1 MEQRTNKTA
10 KLTQEDI
17 SKLATVFELLISM
30 DKKQNPHLY
39 TKPSHNLPSE
49 PIQDSSVL

>member
-1 MEQRTNKTA
+1 MQQKSDKTS
-10 KLTQEDI
+10 KLTKEDI

-49 PIQDSSVL
+49 PTQDS